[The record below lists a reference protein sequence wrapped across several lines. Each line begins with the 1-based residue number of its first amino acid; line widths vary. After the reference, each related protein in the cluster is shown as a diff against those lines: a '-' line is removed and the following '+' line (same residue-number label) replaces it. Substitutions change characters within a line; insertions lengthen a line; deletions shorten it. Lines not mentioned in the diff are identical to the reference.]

1 MIDWGTMAR
10 KTLLLIFVMI
20 FAFGWFCST
29 AYSTVFSNI
38 ALLNTGNANIEVA
51 DSDSNLVD
59 RYFFNNKERD
69 SPSDWIDEEDI
80 HVYSDRVV
88 IDLGSPQ
95 WATFTN
101 TNSMD
106 PVIDAGSHA
115 IEVEPVTPKQLQVG
129 DIISYKSDYVDGTV
143 IHRIVD
149 IGQDSSGWYCKTKGD
164 NNPFED
170 PGKIRFGQIK
180 RVLVAI
186 IY

>member
-1 MIDWGTMAR
+1 MVK
-10 KTLLLIFVMI
+10 KTVLLVFVMI
-20 FAFGWFCST
+20 FAFGWFCSS

-38 ALLNTGNANIEVA
+38 SLVGADDANLEVA
-51 DSDSNLVD
+51 DSDVSVLD
-59 RYFFNNKERD
+59 RYIFNNKERD
-69 SPSDWIDEEDI
+69 SPSDWVGEDSI

-88 IDLGSPQ
+88 IDISDPQ

-106 PVIDAGSHA
+106 PVIDSGSHA
-115 IEVEPVTPKQLQVG
+115 IEIVPRSASQLEVG
-129 DIISYKSDYVDGTV
+129 DIVSYKSDYVDGTV

-149 IGQDSSGWYCKTKGD
+149 IGEDSQGWYCKTKGD

-170 PGKIRFGQIK
+170 PGKIRFDQIK

>member
-1 MIDWGTMAR
+1 MVN
-10 KTLLLIFVMI
+10 KTVLLVFVMV
-20 FAFGWFCST
+20 FAFGWFCSS
-29 AYSTVFSNI
+29 AYSTVFSKISI
-38 ALLNTGNANIEVA
+38 AGAENANLEVA
-51 DSDSNLVD
+51 DSDASVLD
-59 RYFFNNKERD
+59 RYIFNNKERD
-69 SPSDWIDEEDI
+69 SPSDWVGEDEI

-88 IDLGSPQ
+88 IDISNPQ

-106 PVIDAGSHA
+106 PVIDSGSNA
-115 IEVEPVTPKQLQVG
+115 IEIAPQSTKQLKVG
-129 DIISYKSDYVDGTV
+129 DIISYESEYIDGTV

-149 IGQDSSGWYCKTKGD
+149 IGEDSNGWYCKTKGD